1 MFTCVS
7 AISANGRVD
16 VELDVYIYVNVN
28 VKQAAGEFY
37 RKRAWDGG
45 FLIEW
50 LIVKIAL
57 LLF

>member
-1 MFTCVS
+1 MFTC
-7 AISANGRVD
+7 ANLISANSRLD
-16 VELDVYIYVNVN
+16 VALDVYIYVNVN

-37 RKRAWDGG
+37 RKREEDGG
-45 FLIEW
+45 FLIEG